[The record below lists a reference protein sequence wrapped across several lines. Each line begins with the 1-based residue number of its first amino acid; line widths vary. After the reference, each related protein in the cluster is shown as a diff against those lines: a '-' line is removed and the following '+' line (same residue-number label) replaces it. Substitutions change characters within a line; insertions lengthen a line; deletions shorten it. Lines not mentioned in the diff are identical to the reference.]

1 MKKENFPL
9 VKTPP
14 KTEIALYLI
23 KEELKI
29 RKLFQIL
36 QTAGMTECDF
46 EPHLDALIFRA
57 IGMDYDDDA
66 LSNKYFDII
75 EKRSKT
81 LKPDRKSMVKQA
93 FKAYQE
99 IIALKKES
107 SPKVKS

>member
-1 MKKENFPL
+1 MKNYPIFQA
-9 VKTPP
+9 P
-14 KTEIALYLI
+14 KKIEQVIYLI

-36 QTAGMTECDF
+36 HTAGMTECDY
-46 EPHLDALIFRA
+46 EPHLDSLIFKA

-75 EKRSKT
+75 EKRSKK
-81 LKPDRKSMVKQA
+81 LKPDRKAMVKQA

-99 IIALKKES
+99 ILALKKES
-107 SPKVKS
+107 IPKRK